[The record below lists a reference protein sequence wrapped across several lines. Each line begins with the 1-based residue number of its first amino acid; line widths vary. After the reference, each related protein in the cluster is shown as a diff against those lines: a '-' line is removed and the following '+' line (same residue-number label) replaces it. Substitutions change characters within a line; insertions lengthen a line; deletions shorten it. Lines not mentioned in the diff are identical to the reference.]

1 MITTLTL
8 KCSSFFFHKHV
19 NLIKSEPYELD
30 TSTLDQSD
38 VDALNQYIESGGIS
52 SSNGL
57 LVLDDTQKEEQVQD
71 TVQEDEEK
79 VEEEPELKLENKTAQ
94 DKPKT
99 TVKRTTRRTTKK

>member
-30 TSTLDQSD
+30 TATLDQSD

-57 LVLDDTQKEEQVQD
+57 LVLDNTQEEEQ
-71 TVQEDEEK
+71 VQEDEEK
-79 VEEEPELKLENKTAQ
+79 VKEETELKLENKTAQ